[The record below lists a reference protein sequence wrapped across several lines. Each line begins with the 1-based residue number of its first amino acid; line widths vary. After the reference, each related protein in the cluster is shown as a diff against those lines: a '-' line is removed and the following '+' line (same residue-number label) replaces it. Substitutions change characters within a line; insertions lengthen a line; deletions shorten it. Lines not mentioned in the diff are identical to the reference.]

1 MAGKANTRCL
11 HHLKDL
17 QGMNDPFL
25 NKVFDTIEQFDMFT
39 KSERLLVCLSGGAD
53 SVSLLLCLKM
63 LGYNICACHVNHQL
77 RGDES
82 ERDQHFCEELCKKLE
97 IELTVQ
103 RINVNEFCK
112 EHAVSI
118 EEGARK
124 MRYRIFDQIKADK
137 ICTAHSLSDCIETT
151 VFNLA
156 RGTGLKGLCS
166 IPPKRDNIVRP
177 LINCTRE
184 DIIGFLERN
193 GQDFVTDSTNLTD
206 EYTRNRI
213 RHNIIP
219 QLEQLNSS
227 LMKSYE
233 NTLSYLR
240 NDMIYLEKSADMAYA
255 ECCDGGQVDTDKY
268 FEYDKCIRDRL
279 LIRLLNDN
287 GLDASHDMIGLM
299 SGIIENDGK
308 LNISKDYYFV
318 CKNRKAYITKQS
330 TEDMACIDPVDINS
344 DGEYL
349 YGKRKISFKS
359 INMADIDCEYPNV
372 HKMFANCCLD
382 CDKIIGGLVLRKRSE
397 GDRIHLVNRSGDV
410 SIRKLLKNSFPLEK
424 RSQAVIIY
432 DDAGAVFVE
441 GSGVSERVK
450 ITEKTKRV
458 LTFAIEYII

>member
-1 MAGKANTRCL
+1 
-11 HHLKDL
+11 
-17 QGMNDPFL
+17 
-25 NKVFDTIEQFDMFT
+25 
-39 KSERLLVCLSGGAD
+39 
-53 SVSLLLCLKM
+53 
-63 LGYNICACHVNHQL
+63 
-77 RGDES
+77 
-82 ERDQHFCEELCKKLE
+82 
-97 IELTVQ
+97 
-103 RINVNEFCK
+103 
-112 EHAVSI
+112 
-118 EEGARK
+118 

-308 LNISKDYYFV
+308 
-318 CKNRKAYITKQS
+318 
-330 TEDMACIDPVDINS
+330 
-344 DGEYL
+344 
-349 YGKRKISFKS
+349 KRKINEK
-359 INMADIDCEYPNV
+359 
-372 HKMFANCCLD
+372 L
-382 CDKIIGGLVLRKRSE
+382 LRKY
-397 GDRIHLVNRSGDV
+397 LVDP
-410 SIRKLLKNSFPLEK
+410 K
-424 RSQAVIIY
+424 Y
-432 DDAGAVFVE
+432 TTMFV
-441 GSGVSERVK
+441 VTR
-450 ITEKTKRV
+450 
-458 LTFAIEYII
+458 